1 MSTDEGNTAQIDYW
15 NATVGQTWAAL
26 QMQLDRQ
33 LEPLGKAAIEAL
45 APRAGE
51 TILDI
56 GCGCGAT
63 SLALAQAVGGA
74 GQVLGID
81 ISEPML
87 EVARARQKP
96 ATGKVPSF
104 RIADAQ
110 TADLGAER
118 FDAAFSRF
126 GVMFFADPTAAF
138 ANIRAS
144 LKPEGRLT
152 FVCWR
157 AIRENPWMGV
167 PMAAA
172 MPVLPPLPESDPLA
186 PGPFAFANPD
196 RVTGIL
202 TQAGFA
208 DIRITPFETLIGSG
222 DLDETLSLATK
233 VGPLSRALREH
244 PDCRDAAL
252 GVVREA
258 LAAYVTEAGVMMPA
272 AVWIVTASKG

>member
-1 MSTDEGNTAQIDYW
+1 MSTDQGNTAQIDYW
-15 NATVGQTWAAL
+15 NAVTGQTWATL

-33 LEPLGKAAIEAL
+33 LAPLGQAAISAL
-45 APRAGE
+45 SPQHGE
-51 TILDI
+51 RLLDI

-63 SLALAQAVGGA
+63 SLALAKAVGSTGH
-74 GQVLGID
+74 VLGLD

-87 EVARARQKP
+87 EVARARQKFSEGNA
-96 ATGKVPSF
+96 ATF

-110 TADLGAER
+110 TAALDEAP

-138 ANIRAS
+138 ANIRAH
-144 LKPEGRLT
+144 LKPDGRLT

-157 AIRENPWMGV
+157 RVEENPWMGV

-172 MPVLPPLPESDPLA
+172 APVLPPLPESDPEA

-196 RVTGIL
+196 RVTKIL
-202 TQAGFA
+202 TRAGFT
-208 DIRITPFETLIGSG
+208 DIRITPFDTLIGSG
-222 DLDETLSLATK
+222 DLDETLGLATK

-244 PDCRDAAL
+244 PECRDAAL
-252 GVVREA
+252 GVVRQA
-258 LAAYVTEAGVMMPA
+258 LAAYVTETGVMMPA
-272 AVWIVTASKG
+272 AVWIVTATRG